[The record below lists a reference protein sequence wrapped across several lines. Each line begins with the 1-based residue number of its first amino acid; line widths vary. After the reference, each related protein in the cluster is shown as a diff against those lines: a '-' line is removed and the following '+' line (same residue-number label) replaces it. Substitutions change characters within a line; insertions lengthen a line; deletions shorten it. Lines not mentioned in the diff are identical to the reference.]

1 MNYSTLYAVD
11 LPLQILHNNTMN
23 NVVDFEGY
31 KKRRQAQDGETV
43 ETTVPCG
50 TCSEL
55 LWITEFEGEKF
66 LICVGCTVMLPLGT
80 PNEGY

>member
-1 MNYSTLYAVD
+1 ME
-11 LPLQILHNNTMN
+11 

-50 TCSEL
+50 TCNEL
-55 LWITEFEGEKF
+55 LWITETDGEKI
-66 LICVGCTVMLPLGT
+66 LVCVRCTAILPLGT